1 MKVLIAED
9 MEDSRIMLEM
19 VITSMGYEVMSGA
32 NGLEALRLAQ
42 ADPPDLIISDIMMPE
57 MDGFEL
63 CRQVKAV
70 PKLQKVPFIFY
81 TATYTE
87 HQDKELASALGA
99 SRFIIKPQE
108 PKVLMAIIK
117 EVLAAFSRAELQVG
131 QEVQKEKSEIN
142 HMYLHSVGRK
152 LDKKIHELEQEREA
166 LQESEAKYRHLVEAV
181 QNYYFFYTHDIEGVL
196 SYISPSIENILGY
209 KPAESLVHYVKY
221 LTDNPINK
229 EVARYT
235 ELSIKGEEQPSYEIE
250 VESKDGSLR
259 WLEVKEFPV
268 FGQSGKVI
276 QIEGIAHNITERK
289 IAEVERDKLQV
300 QLTQAQKMEAV
311 GRLAGGVAHDFNNM
325 LGVIIGYA
333 ELALGEVD
341 PDHPLFDD
349 LQEICKAAERS
360 ADLTRQLLAFARKQI
375 IVPKVIDLNETVARM
390 LKMLGRL
397 IGEDIDL
404 AWLPG
409 ADLWPVKVDPAQI
422 DQIIANLSVNAR
434 DAIAGVGK
442 MSIETENVVF
452 DEDYCAD
459 HLGFNPGEYV
469 MLVVSDDG
477 CGMDKKTQG
486 KLFEP
491 IFTTKGEGH
500 GTGLGLSTVYGI
512 VKQNNGFINV
522 YSEPGEGTTFRI
534 YLSRHADKVESVP
547 KRDLAE
553 EPAVGGSETILL
565 VEDEAAILEMTKRIL
580 ERFGYIVLAASTPD
594 EAIRLVEVY
603 SGEIHLLFSDVVLPE
618 MNGLDLA
625 KKLLPNHSN
634 LKSLFMSGYTANV
647 IARRGVLDAGVN
659 FIQKPFTRQDLAAKV
674 REVLDGK

>member
-1 MKVLIAED
+1 MKILIAED
-9 MEDSRIMLEM
+9 MEDSLIMLEM
-19 VITSMGYEVMSGA
+19 VITSMGHETVSGA
-32 NGLEALRLAQ
+32 NGLEALYLAQ

-57 MDGFEL
+57 MDGFEF
-63 CRQVKAV
+63 CRQVKAD
-70 PKLQKVPFIFY
+70 PKLQKIPFIFY

-117 EVLAAFSRAELQVG
+117 EVLAAFSREELQVVP
-131 QEVQKEKSEIN
+131 EPHKEKSEIN
-142 HMYLHSVGRK
+142 HMYLQSVGRK
-152 LDKKIHELEQEREA
+152 LDKKIRELELEREA
-166 LQESEAKYRHLVEAV
+166 LKASEAKYRHLVESV
-181 QNYYFFYTHDIEGVL
+181 QNYYFFYSHDTKGVFN
-196 SYISPSIENILGY
+196 YISPSIEIVLGY
-209 KPAESLVHYVKY
+209 KPAESLVHYSEC

-229 EVARYT
+229 EVARHT
-235 ELSIKGEEQPSYEIE
+235 ELSIKGEEQPPYEIE
-250 VESKDGSLR
+250 VEAKDGSLH

-268 FGQSGKVI
+268 FDQAGKVTYV
-276 QIEGIAHNITERK
+276 EGIAHNITERK
-289 IAEVERDKLQV
+289 RAEVERDKLQT

-325 LGVIIGYA
+325 LGVILGYA

-341 PDHPLFDD
+341 SDNPLFDD

-375 IVPKVIDLNETVARM
+375 IVPKVIDLNETVAGM

-409 ADLWPVKVDPAQI
+409 ADLWSVKVDPAQI
-422 DQIIANLSVNAR
+422 DQILANLSVNAR

-442 MSIETENVVF
+442 MSIETGNVVF
-452 DEDYCAD
+452 DDEYCAD
-459 HLGFNPGEYV
+459 HVGFIPGEYV
-469 MLVVSDDG
+469 LLAVSDDG
-477 CGMDKKTQG
+477 CGMDKKTQNN
-486 KLFEP
+486 LFEP
-491 IFTTKGEGH
+491 FFTTKVEGH

-522 YSEPGEGTTFRI
+522 YSEPGEGTTFRV
-534 YLSRHADKVESVP
+534 YLTRHAGAAESMPQAGLV
-547 KRDLAE
+547 K
-553 EPAVGGSETILL
+553 PAAGGHETILL
-565 VEDEAAILEMTKRIL
+565 VEDESAILEMTKRIL
-580 ERFGYIVLAASTPD
+580 ERLGYIVLAASTPD

-603 SGEIHLLFSDVVLPE
+603 SGKIHLLLSDVVLPE

-625 KKLLPNHSN
+625 KKLLAHHSD

-647 IARRGVLDAGVN
+647 IARRGILDAGVN
-659 FIQKPFTRQDLAAKV
+659 FIQKPFTRQGLATKV
-674 REVLDGK
+674 REVLDR